1 MNVAFYRIELAVGGP
16 LHLNERQYGF
26 LLTCLGAGGVIGT
39 VVVGPMNRLLG
50 RRWSMFVDIIGSFA
64 LVAVPAVVP
73 ARPRSAVAVGAGR
86 HGRVGQRGE
95 GVGDHMT
102 TTTKPG
108 GGCRRPSAR
117 NRAWP
122 LHHRTHEG
130 LSRRLPRR

>member
-1 MNVAFYRIELAVGGP
+1 MVFYRIELAVDGP

-26 LLTCLGAGGVIGT
+26 LLTCLGAGGVLGT
-39 VVVGPMNRLLG
+39 VVVGPMDRLLG

-73 ARPRSAVAVGAGR
+73 ARPSSAVAVGAGR

-102 TTTKPG
+102 TATKP
-108 GGCRRPSAR
+108 R
-117 NRAWP
+117 
-122 LHHRTHEG
+122 
-130 LSRRLPRR
+130 RRLPASVRPEPSLASTPPGARRAQSTIARR